1 MNEIFVTLSDK
12 KKVVQII
19 SDSKVILDGKVN
31 EYDLFPLDSNTFL
44 LKFNEKV
51 YKVSSG
57 KIDNDK
63 FDIMIDGITYEVL
76 ARTGLEEKASSIIQ
90 QRTLT
95 KHKTE
100 VKAPMPG
107 MILKINK
114 ISGEK
119 ISLGETVIILE
130 AMKME
135 NDLRSPATGII
146 KDIFVKSGNKVEK
159 GTMLFSI
166 E

>member
-1 MNEIFVTLSDK
+1 MNEILVTLSDK

-31 EYDLFPLDSNTFL
+31 EYDLFPLDSKTFL

-63 FDIMIDGITYEVL
+63 FEIMIDGITYEAL
-76 ARTGLEEKASSIIQ
+76 ARTGLEETANSIIQ
-90 QRTLT
+90 QRTLS
-95 KHKTE
+95 KHITE
-100 VKAPMPG
+100 VKSPMPG

-135 NDLRSPATGII
+135 NDLRSPASGII
-146 KDIFVKSGNKVEK
+146 KDIFVQSGNKVEK